1 MTNFSSPLVRYRIMA
16 WIVGVMLIAVFLFA
30 HVGHASIVGYH
41 TSVSVENV
49 IGPVHGALYI
59 VYLFTVL
66 QMWLVARL
74 RFRMVALMVTAGWLP
89 FTAFIAERWVV
100 RHLTGD
106 QTGGRYTFEA
116 PGPSGTN

>member
-1 MTNFSSPLVRYRIMA
+1 MA
-16 WIVGVMLIAVFLFA
+16 YIVGVMLIFVYLFA

-41 TSVSVENV
+41 TSTKVEDV

-66 QMWLVARL
+66 QLWLKERL
-74 RFRMVALMVTAGWLP
+74 RPVMVVLMVTAGWLP

-100 RHLTGD
+100 RQLGTS
-106 QTGGRYTFEA
+106 
-116 PGPSGTN
+116 PSSSSSAGVAADAST